1 MKLHLTI
8 FFRTNKPKIKVY
20 RDENGVPK
28 GDALCTYVKVESVDL
43 ALTIIDGSTEHSKV
57 IKIKIE
63 RVSIPSKHNERS
75 LFFRLFEK
83 L

>member
-1 MKLHLTI
+1 
-8 FFRTNKPKIKVY
+8 VY

-57 IKIKIE
+57 IKKIKIE
-63 RVSIPSKHNERS
+63 RVFIPSKGQKFKTQRT
-75 LFFRLFEK
+75 FFIF
-83 L
+83 

>member
-1 MKLHLTI
+1 M
-8 FFRTNKPKIKVY
+8 Y

-63 RVSIPSKHNERS
+63 SLYSVKRSKTQNTTNVLYFIDCLKSFRS
-75 LFFRLFEK
+75 TK
-83 L
+83 YYYSTNA